1 MKSPNISL
9 AGWLGLAS
17 SGLLA
22 WGNWHYAQTL
32 PNYDAVRQ
40 TISELSAFGTP
51 LAHQI
56 NYGLFLPVGLMQC
69 LALACQYRMLKQNP
83 TLRRGLL
90 AFSWVGTAYV
100 FCALFPCDPGSP
112 LMGSWRQQIHNLF
125 GALEYLGGGY
135 GLLLFGR
142 IPGSRIAIPLKISG
156 VLVLTGLAFMT
167 LPILASH
174 RGLIQ
179 RLTESLLFGWLALA
193 SAAQLTQAYIGR
205 AEVTKQP

>member
-1 MKSPNISL
+1 M
-9 AGWLGLAS
+9 AS

-32 PNYDAVRQ
+32 PNYDAVRH
-40 TISELSAFGTP
+40 TISELAAFGTP
-51 LAHQI
+51 LADEI
-56 NYGLFLPVGLMQC
+56 NYGLFLPVGLMQW
-69 LALACQYRMLKQNP
+69 LALACQYRTLKQNP

-112 LMGSWRQQIHNLF
+112 LIGSWRQQIHNLF

-135 GLLLFGR
+135 GLVLFGR
-142 IPGSRIAIPLKISG
+142 IPGSRVAIPLKISG
-156 VLVLTGLAFMT
+156 VLVLTVLVLLAVPF
-167 LPILASH
+167 LADY

-179 RLTESLLFGWLALA
+179 RVAESVLFGWLTLA
-193 SAAQLTQAYIGR
+193 SAEQLARPYIDR
-205 AEVTKQP
+205 IEIAR

>member
-1 MKSPNISL
+1 MKLPLSSH

-32 PNYDAVRQ
+32 PNYDAARQ
-40 TISELSAFGTP
+40 TVSELAAFGTP
-51 LAHQI
+51 LADQI
-56 NYGLFLPVGLMQC
+56 NYGLFLPVGLMQW
-69 LALACQYRMLKQNP
+69 LALVCQYRMLEQYP
-83 TLRRGLL
+83 SLREGLL

-112 LMGSWRQQIHNLF
+112 LIGSWRQQIHNLF
-125 GALEYLGGGY
+125 GALEYLGGGLA
-135 GLLLFGR
+135 LLLFGR

-156 VLVLTGLAFMT
+156 ALVLTVLVSLAI
-167 LPILASH
+167 PCLADY

-179 RLTESLLFGWLALA
+179 RVAEGVLFGWLALA
-193 SAAQLTQAYIGR
+193 SAVQLAEAYIGR
-205 AEVTKQP
+205 IEITMRP

>member
-1 MKSPNISL
+1 MQSPNNSL

-32 PNYDAVRQ
+32 PNYDAVRH
-40 TISELSAFGTP
+40 TISELAAFGTP
-51 LAHQI
+51 LADEI
-56 NYGLFLPVGLMQC
+56 NYGLFLPVGLMQW
-69 LALACQYRMLKQNP
+69 LALACQYRTLKQNP

-112 LMGSWRQQIHNLF
+112 LIGSWRQQIHNLF

-135 GLLLFGR
+135 GLVLFGR
-142 IPGSRIAIPLKISG
+142 IPGSRVAIPLKISG
-156 VLVLTGLAFMT
+156 VLVLTVLVLLAVPF
-167 LPILASH
+167 LADY

-179 RLTESLLFGWLALA
+179 RVAESVLFGWLTLA
-193 SAAQLTQAYIGR
+193 SAEQLARPYIDR
-205 AEVTKQP
+205 IEIAR

>member
-1 MKSPNISL
+1 MQLPSSSL

-32 PNYDAVRQ
+32 PNYDAMRQ
-40 TISELSAFGTP
+40 TISELAAFGTP
-51 LAHQI
+51 LADPI
-56 NYGLFLPVGLMQC
+56 NYGLFLPVGLMQW
-69 LALACQYRMLKQNP
+69 LALACQYRMLKQNR

-135 GLLLFGR
+135 GLLLSGR

-156 VLVLTGLAFMT
+156 VLVLTVLVLLAIPF
-167 LPILASH
+167 LADY

-179 RLTESLLFGWLALA
+179 RIAESVLFGWLTLA
-193 SAAQLTQAYIGR
+193 SAVQLARPYIGR
-205 AEVTKQP
+205 IAIAR

>member
-1 MKSPNISL
+1 MQSPSSSL

-40 TISELSAFGTP
+40 TISELAAFGTP
-51 LAHQI
+51 LADPI
-56 NYGLFLPVGLMQC
+56 NYGLFLPVGLMQW

-142 IPGSRIAIPLKISG
+142 ISGSRIAIPLKISG
-156 VLVLTGLAFMT
+156 ALVLTVLVLLAVPF
-167 LPILASH
+167 LADY

-179 RLTESLLFGWLALA
+179 RVAEGVLFGWLTLA
-193 SAAQLTQAYIGR
+193 SAAQLVRPYIDR
-205 AEVTKQP
+205 IAMAR

>member
-1 MKSPNISL
+1 MKSPNNSL

-40 TISELSAFGTP
+40 TISELAAFGTP
-51 LAHQI
+51 LADEI
-56 NYGLFLPVGLMQC
+56 NYGLFLPVGLMQW
-69 LALACQYRMLKQNP
+69 LALACQYRTLKQSP
-83 TLRRGLL
+83 TLSRGLL

-156 VLVLTGLAFMT
+156 VLVLTVLVLLAIPF
-167 LPILASH
+167 LADY

-179 RLTESLLFGWLALA
+179 RIAESVLFGWLTLA
-193 SAAQLTQAYIGR
+193 SAVQLARLYIDR
-205 AEVTKQP
+205 IAMAR